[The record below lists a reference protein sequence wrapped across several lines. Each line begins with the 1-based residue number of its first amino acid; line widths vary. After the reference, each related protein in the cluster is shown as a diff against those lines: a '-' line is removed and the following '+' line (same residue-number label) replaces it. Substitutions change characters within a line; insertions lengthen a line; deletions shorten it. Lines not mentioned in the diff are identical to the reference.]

1 MIHWKGST
9 TVHIQ
14 LWVQP
19 KASKTEVV
27 GPYKDAIKIR
37 VASPPVEGKANEE
50 VIRFL
55 SKQLKVPKSQIQIIK
70 GLSSRNKLVEIV
82 GVDPAQVQEV
92 FQEE

>member
-1 MIHWKGST
+1 M
-9 TVHIQ
+9 
-14 LWVQP
+14 
-19 KASKTEVV
+19 V